1 MKKYFKFLII
11 LLLILIIVLL
21 IILFINY
28 RNRIYDTRHITNYD
42 YNNVDNNDDVNSY
55 DSNDYDLNGK
65 NIINI
70 SGYMEKAFKDDFKEL
85 ATHADYI
92 VKGIVKSVDFTSFN
106 GVAWTKVNLLLNDIY
121 KGDLNNRV
129 SISYYFYGGYVSM
142 EEYLK
147 YNDDYDKFGNP
158 SDEEIKNTII
168 KQYSDNETEFV
179 QKGDEIIVL
188 LVKTREWSPL
198 ENDALE
204 RLFPSGMLVKEGN
217 VFKQKY
223 GEVES
228 YYSINENNLN
238 NFKQELDIE

>member
-1 MKKYFKFLII
+1 MKKK
-11 LLLILIIVLL
+11 ILISLFVVLVV
-21 IILFINY
+21 FICVLSSSITKNNINNY
-28 RNRIYDTRHITNYD
+28 KNTNNESLD
-42 YNNVDNNDDVNSY
+42 NSTDNNDIDNTF
-55 DSNDYDLNGK
+55 DLNGK
-65 NIINI
+65 NIIEV
-70 SGYMEKAFKDDFKEL
+70 SGVSDKIYKDDFKEL

-106 GVAWTKVNLLLNDIY
+106 GVAWTKVNLLLNDVY
-121 KGDLNNRV
+121 KGNLNNRV

-158 SDEEIKNTII
+158 SAEEIKNTIF
-168 KQYSDNETEFV
+168 KQYTDNEKEFV
-179 QKGDEIIVL
+179 KKGDQIIVL